1 MAETHNLRL
10 TNFAEDFWE
19 LRSGEKAQIENPK
32 TFMIPDRAARESLKR
47 GDAAKLAFDFEVE
60 TGNGVIEVR
69 GEKMWV
75 IICDRIDGFY
85 LGILENQP
93 AGIDPGFLD
102 RNSEVLFKPEHII
115 DIDRP
120 PEDYLKSRFGE
131 DFICD
136 G

>member
-1 MAETHNLRL
+1 MAETHNLKL
-10 TNFAEDFWE
+10 ANFAEDFWE
-19 LRSGEKAQIENPK
+19 LRSGEEAQAENPK
-32 TFMIPDRAARESLKR
+32 TFLIPDHADRENLKR

-60 TGNGVIEVR
+60 TGNGAVEVR

-75 IICDRIDGFY
+75 IICRRIGDFY

-93 AGIDPGFLD
+93 VGIDPGFLD

-115 DIDRP
+115 GIDRP
-120 PEDYLKSRFGE
+120 PENYLKARFGE
-131 DFICD
+131 DFIRD